1 MNEQNGTLYYILILS
16 LSPRR
21 RSFYK
26 IFLLLAMIKGRI
38 DKDNIYTNLLW
49 LPTATKTRPGA
60 KGITSTTPK
69 DENRFINYKRN

>member
-1 MNEQNGTLYYILILS
+1 
-16 LSPRR
+16 
-21 RSFYK
+21 
-26 IFLLLAMIKGRI
+26 MIKGRI

-69 DENRFINYKRN
+69 DENRFIN